1 MMKLRLGM
9 AIVALLLSFP
19 GVLLVL
25 RAQEELPEG
34 EGKKVVERVCTD
46 CHGTDEITS
55 IKRTPDQW
63 RRIVKDMLDRR
74 DTKTSD
80 EEAKQIIE
88 YLIAHFSRQ
97 ADVQARDDLSVRI
110 IHKDGGRG
118 GAFAP
123 KSPPQAGKTLLRLIV
138 TERGVGTPAPRP
150 VAGLRSVFRAI
161 GTACSEGFSARARLP
176 RSMVV
181 NNPN

>member
-1 MMKLRLGM
+1 MKFALFASLLAFPG
-9 AIVALLLSFP
+9 ALLM
-19 GVLLVL
+19 L

-88 YLIAHFSRQ
+88 YLIAHFVDRPMFKRETTSQSGLFTKMVVEAAHSLRKALRRPEKRCSGLSSPNAAWGPRPHALSQ
-97 ADVQARDDLSVRI
+97 ACAAFFVRSVRP
-110 IHKDGGRG
+110 
-118 GAFAP
+118 AP
-123 KSPPQAGKTLLRLIV
+123 KAFLR
-138 TERGVGTPAPRP
+138 ER
-150 VAGLRSVFRAI
+150 
-161 GTACSEGFSARARLP
+161 ACLDRWL
-176 RSMVV
+176 
-181 NNPN
+181 